1 MEETKVPSLRSN
13 SALNF
18 YSYVIKSMWRRS
30 RKKHQKTDKKKQN
43 QTKQEYTKKSA
54 KAQHKY
60 AIVVALKIET

>member
-1 MEETKVPSLRSN
+1 MK
-13 SALNF
+13 
-18 YSYVIKSMWRRS
+18 KKQ
-30 RKKHQKTDKKKQN
+30 KKHQKTDKKKQN